1 MARLR
6 WLLWLGLGA
15 LGVGLAAGFG
25 WLLWRGPA
33 WVYRD
38 AWPQLTAAEQVTA
51 TGQFRIALIQVAAA
65 VGAVVALAYTASTY
79 RLANRGQLTERFSKA
94 LERLG
99 SEEPYVRLGGVHAL
113 AHVLRESADHHLDV
127 VEVLVAFVRQRT
139 PRAAHRTGVASQG
152 ADTSGVPVPSD
163 RALPAEPAPDVQAA
177 LTALGRRP
185 RRPEPRGMLY
195 LRDLHLASALLGGAD
210 LTGALLGGTDLTR
223 ARLEGANLAGAQLR
237 EFDLPGAGL
246 TRSGAVGLTQAQLDV
261 AWGDAA
267 TRLPTELQRPASWT
281 AAQEAV
287 ADAAPADDTAGDPPA
302 PPAEHPG

>member
-99 SEEPYVRLGGVHAL
+99 SEDPTCGWVGCTR
-113 AHVLRESADHHLDV
+113 S
-127 VEVLVAFVRQRT
+127 RT
-139 PRAAHRTGVASQG
+139 CCATWPTTTWTWSRSW
-152 ADTSGVPVPSD
+152 SPSS
-163 RALPAEPAPDVQAA
+163 
-177 LTALGRRP
+177 
-185 RRPEPRGMLY
+185 
-195 LRDLHLASALLGGAD
+195 ASAHH
-210 LTGALLGGTDLTR
+210 
-223 ARLEGANLAGAQLR
+223 
-237 EFDLPGAGL
+237 
-246 TRSGAVGLTQAQLDV
+246 
-261 AWGDAA
+261 
-267 TRLPTELQRPASWT
+267 
-281 AAQEAV
+281 
-287 ADAAPADDTAGDPPA
+287 APWPNSCDG
-302 PPAEHPG
+302 